1 MMSNTQTPKTKADIS
16 NLKRLNKL
24 RRFRK
29 VQEGVQESKWKGLQR
44 SPKSPSRKVQLTNNG
59 LGKSKT
65 DTTADQTQSDNISQ
79 LINAYLIDSRKSLE
93 RQQSMMHDANFHKE
107 TLTCLLYTSP
117 SPRDATLSRMP
128 SSA

>member
-1 MMSNTQTPKTKADIS
+1 MNNAQTPNTKADIN

-59 LGKSKT
+59 LGKPKT
-65 DTTADQTQSDNISQ
+65 DTTADQTQSNISQ
-79 LINAYLIDSRKSLE
+79 QI
-93 RQQSMMHDANFHKE
+93 
-107 TLTCLLYTSP
+107 
-117 SPRDATLSRMP
+117 
-128 SSA
+128 